1 MDALEGTQEGVGGGL
16 VRDSREK
23 FVFGYAEPFGV
34 ITSMQAELRALLW
47 GVRHCVI
54 RGCLE
59 LHLEADSLTLVH
71 IVQGTSACPWRLQRD
86 LDELMMFKQYFTS
99 ITHCYREANAP
110 ADHLANFGA
119 DSSTGHVFNTFSELP
134 QLVRGAIRL
143 DRLGFPTFRT
153 RCLA

>member
-1 MDALEGTQEGVGGGL
+1 
-16 VRDSREK
+16 
-23 FVFGYAEPFGV
+23 
-34 ITSMQAELRALLW
+34 MQAELRALLW

-54 RGCLE
+54 RGYLE
-59 LHLEADSLTLVH
+59 LHLEADSLTLVQ

-86 LDELMMFKQYFTS
+86 MDELMIFKQSFQS
-99 ITHCYREANAP
+99 ITHCYREANTP

-119 DSSTGHVFNTFSELP
+119 DACAGHVFNTFSDLP

-143 DRLGFPTFRT
+143 DRLGLPTFRT